1 MALGTNRS
9 HGFAQKALSAAATG
23 MQVAGTAKAIYDV
36 GRTLYGAAR
45 FAAPMLA
52 AVL

>member
-1 MALGTNRS
+1 MALGRTRS

-36 GRTLYGAAR
+36 GRTIYGAAR
-45 FAAPMLA
+45 VAAPFLA
-52 AVL
+52 AAL